1 MRITTINKNIRQI
14 SDVMIPVTSKSIAEP
29 YQRIIFDS
37 RHARSGE
44 IMSFKEVQAFEKSKG
59 VKTPLSRYM
68 YYKIRKELEQEEFFS
83 QLDPETAFSVERDR
97 LTFVLTDLYE
107 ELDDF
112 ETIAEIENLSDVQI
126 IEAISN
132 AGRKVSEIKRIKG
145 SKYSDYSFADFLKEE
160 FEDILGKEL

>member
-44 IMSFKEVQAFEKSKG
+44 IMTFKEVQAYEQSKG
-59 VKTPLSRYM
+59 VKQPLSRYM

-83 QLDPETAFSVERDR
+83 QLDPETAFSVERNR
-97 LTFVLTDLYE
+97 LGFVLEDLYE
-107 ELDDF
+107 ELEEKD
-112 ETIAEIENLSDVQI
+112 IQSIENLSDEQI

-132 AGRKVSEIKRIKG
+132 AGRRVSELKRLKG